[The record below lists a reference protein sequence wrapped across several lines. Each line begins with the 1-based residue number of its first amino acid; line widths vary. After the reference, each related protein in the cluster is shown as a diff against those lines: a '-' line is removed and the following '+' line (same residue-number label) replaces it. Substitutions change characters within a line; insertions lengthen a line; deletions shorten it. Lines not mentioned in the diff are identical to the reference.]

1 MKSKVKILSTLII
14 ALFIMF
20 LVGTTNN
27 VQAAGIT
34 EEYLQNMLNVLPD
47 EIELGIKESEYEKAE
62 SIVKQKVEEIWKEKN
77 INIEGIDISY
87 WASPLY
93 TNIDEFYN
101 AIISI
106 HSDGINSVR
115 KIVSIKYTD
124 TNKKNKED
132 EQYVKQLV
140 LPKAPDYIAF
150 DFFSKNIAK
159 DAFGEIA
166 KYYENKI
173 NDSSLKFIV
182 SSGAY
187 GDHNLDFGTE
197 RKNIAI
203 FKNGLLY
210 DIRAI
215 EDSIDTIG
223 QIIIPQDIKDT
234 TEDYIN
240 YATPIIKEFW
250 KEICD
255 TGGYLDYKYTGN
267 ISFIKGL
274 KTYENIE
281 VEDGYIVK
289 QDDDIIGR
297 IILKKEFKD
306 IVQEE
311 KENGIKLE
319 TNTSVVP
326 VNTTLIS
333 KKVEDE
339 KTLKTVKESLKE
351 ISNKYVTFDISLI
364 NDNKKIQP
372 NGKVKI
378 SIPIPSDYDT
388 SKLVVYRIESNG
400 EKVEYNVTVNGNMAT
415 FETDHFSTYVL
426 AERTT
431 EDTSVKDDTENEKD
445 NTPKTGVTSPILII
459 SLLTTIAGIGIILV
473 KRKQK

>member
-1 MKSKVKILSTLII
+1 MKTKVKILCTLFITF
-14 ALFIMF
+14 FIMF
-20 LVGTTNN
+20 LIGTTNK
-27 VQAAGIT
+27 VQATSVT
-34 EEYLQNMLNVLPD
+34 EEYLQNMLNVVPN
-47 EIELGIKESEYEKAE
+47 EIELNIKESEYEKAE

-77 INIEGIDISY
+77 IDTEGIGISY
-87 WASPLY
+87 WAASLY

-101 AIISI
+101 AGINLYSE
-106 HSDGINSVR
+106 GINSVS
-115 KIVSIKYTD
+115 KIISIKYTD
-124 TNKKNKED
+124 TNQKNKED

-140 LPKAPDYIAF
+140 LPKAPDYVTF
-150 DFFSKNIAK
+150 DFFSKNAAK

-197 RKNIAI
+197 SKLVAI

-210 DIRAI
+210 DIRRI
-215 EDSIDTIG
+215 EDKIDTIG
-223 QIIIPQDIKDT
+223 QIIIPQDVKDT

-274 KTYENIE
+274 KTYGNIE

-326 VNTTLIS
+326 VNTTLVS

-364 NDNKKIQP
+364 NDNTKIQP

-431 EDTSVKDDTENEKD
+431 EEASSKDNTENEKD
-445 NTPKTGVTSPILII
+445 DTPKTGTKSSILYIAI
-459 SLLTTIAGIGIILV
+459 LTIVAGISILV
-473 KRKQK
+473 IRKK